1 MALGRRLTS
10 TGRTPES
17 MAITFDVGVAKT
29 NKFASRESGDTV
41 EIVERPGGGLSV
53 VIVDGQGSGQ
63 AAKRLSLL
71 VAGRAVSLL
80 NEGVRDGTAAR
91 ASHDFLYAHR
101 GGKVSAALDIL
112 SLDLASRTIV
122 LTRNSETP
130 MLLVQ
135 DGSLEVVND
144 SGGRIGIYRQMRP
157 KVLEFPAIPGTIAIL
172 LTDGVVHAGQHT
184 NSPFDAEEQA
194 RTLLAEDMPI
204 QMLVDRLLQSAM
216 TTERNHPR
224 DDMTVVALKVGPGV
238 REQPVRR
245 LYLSIP
251 LPE

>member
-1 MALGRRLTS
+1 
-10 TGRTPES
+10 
-17 MAITFDVGVAKT
+17 MAITFEVAVAKT

-41 EIVERPGGGLSV
+41 EVVERPGGGLSV

-91 ASHDFLYAHR
+91 ASHDFLYTHR
-101 GGKVSAALDIL
+101 SGRVSAALDIV
-112 SLDLASRTIV
+112 SIDLVSRTVV

-130 MLLVQ
+130 MLLLQ
-135 DGSLEVVND
+135 NGSLALVND
-144 SGGRIGIYRQMRP
+144 SGGRIGVHRQMRP
-157 KVLEFPAIPGTIAIL
+157 KVLEFPAVPGTIAIL
-172 LTDGVVHAGQHT
+172 VTDGVTHAGQLT
-184 NSPFDAEEQA
+184 GDPFDVKEKAQA
-194 RTLLAEDMPI
+194 LLAEDLPSQSI
-204 QMLVDRLLQSAM
+204 VDQLLQSAM
-216 TTERNHPR
+216 AVERNRPR

-245 LYLSIP
+245 LFLSIP

>member
-1 MALGRRLTS
+1 
-10 TGRTPES
+10 
-17 MAITFDVGVAKT
+17 MAITFDVAVSKT

-41 EIVERPGGGLSV
+41 EVIERPGGGLSV

-91 ASHDFLYAHR
+91 AAHDFLFAHR
-101 GGKVSAALDIL
+101 SGKVSAALDIL
-112 SLDLASRTIV
+112 SIDLVSRTIV

-130 MLLVQ
+130 MLFAH
-135 DGSLEVVND
+135 DGSVEVLND
-144 SGGRIGIYRQMRP
+144 SGGRIGVYRQVRP
-157 KVLEFPAIPGTIAIL
+157 KVLEFPAVPGTIAIL
-172 LTDGVVHAGQHT
+172 LTDGVIHAGQHT
-184 NSPFDAEEQA
+184 SHPFDVKE
-194 RTLLAEDMPI
+194 RTAQLLAEELPL
-204 QMLVDRLLQSAM
+204 QVLVDRLLQCAM
-216 TTERNHPR
+216 SVELNRPR

-238 REQPVRR
+238 REQPIRR
-245 LYLSIP
+245 MFLSIP

>member
-1 MALGRRLTS
+1 MT
-10 TGRTPES
+10 
-17 MAITFDVGVAKT
+17 ITFEVAVAKT

-41 EIVERPGGGLSV
+41 EVVERPGGGLSV

-91 ASHDFLYAHR
+91 ASHDFLYTHR
-101 GGKVSAALDIL
+101 GGRVSAALDIV
-112 SLDLASRTIV
+112 SIDLVSRTVV

-130 MLLVQ
+130 MLLFQ
-135 DGSLEVVND
+135 NGTLELVND
-144 SGGRIGIYRQMRP
+144 SGGRIGVHRQMRP
-157 KVLEFPAIPGTIAIL
+157 KVLEFPAIPGTVAIL
-172 LTDGVVHAGQHT
+172 LTDGVVHAGHHA
-184 NSPFDAEEQA
+184 SGPFDVKEKALS
-194 RTLLAEDMPI
+194 LLAEELPV
-204 QMLVDRLLQSAM
+204 QSLVDQLLLSAM
-216 TTERNHPR
+216 AVEWNRPR
-224 DDMTVVALKVGPGV
+224 DDMTIVALKVGPGV

>member
-1 MALGRRLTS
+1 
-10 TGRTPES
+10 
-17 MAITFDVGVAKT
+17 MAITFDVAVAKT

-41 EIVERPGGGLSV
+41 EVVERPGGGLSV

-71 VAGRAVSLL
+71 VAGRAISLL
-80 NEGVRDGTAAR
+80 SEGVRDGTAAR
-91 ASHDFLYAHR
+91 ASHDFLYSHR

-112 SLDLASRTIV
+112 SIDLVSRTVV

-130 MLLVQ
+130 LLLIQ
-135 DGSLEVVND
+135 NGLLEVVND

-172 LTDGVVHAGQHT
+172 LTDGVIHAGQHT
-184 NSPFDAEEQA
+184 SRPFDVTEEVRA
-194 RTLLAEDMPI
+194 LLAEDVPI
-204 QMLVDRLLQSAM
+204 HSLVDRLLQSAM
-216 TTERNHPR
+216 ALELNRPR

-245 LYLSIP
+245 LFLSIP

>member
-1 MALGRRLTS
+1 M
-10 TGRTPES
+10 PEA
-17 MAITFDVGVAKT
+17 MAITFDVAVAKT

-41 EIVERPGGGLSV
+41 EVVERPGGGLSV

-112 SLDLASRTIV
+112 SIDLVSRTVV

-130 MLLVQ
+130 MLLFQ
-135 DGSLEVVND
+135 NGSLQLVDD
-144 SGGRIGIYRQMRP
+144 SGGRIGVHRHMRP

-172 LTDGVVHAGQHT
+172 LTDGVIHAGQHT
-184 NSPFDAEEQA
+184 GSPFDVKEQVQM
-194 RTLLAEDMPI
+194 LLAEDLPM
-204 QMLVDRLLQSAM
+204 QLLVDRLLQEAM
-216 TTERNHPR
+216 AVELNRPR

-245 LYLSIP
+245 MFLSIP

>member
-1 MALGRRLTS
+1 
-10 TGRTPES
+10 
-17 MAITFDVGVAKT
+17 MAITFEVAVAKT

-41 EIVERPGGGLSV
+41 EVVERPGGGLSV

-91 ASHDFLYAHR
+91 ASHDFLYTHR
-101 GGKVSAALDIL
+101 GGRVSAALDIV
-112 SLDLASRTIV
+112 SIDLVSRTVV

-130 MLLVQ
+130 MLLFQ
-135 DGSLEVVND
+135 NGALALVND
-144 SGGRIGIYRQMRP
+144 SGGRIGVHRQMRP
-157 KVLEFPAIPGTIAIL
+157 KVLEFPAVPGTIAIL
-172 LTDGVVHAGQHT
+172 VTDGITHAGQL
-184 NSPFDAEEQA
+184 SGDPFDVKSKAQA
-194 RTLLAEDMPI
+194 LLVEDLPSQTI
-204 QMLVDRLLQSAM
+204 VDQLLQSAM
-216 TTERNHPR
+216 AVERNRPR

-245 LYLSIP
+245 LFLSIP